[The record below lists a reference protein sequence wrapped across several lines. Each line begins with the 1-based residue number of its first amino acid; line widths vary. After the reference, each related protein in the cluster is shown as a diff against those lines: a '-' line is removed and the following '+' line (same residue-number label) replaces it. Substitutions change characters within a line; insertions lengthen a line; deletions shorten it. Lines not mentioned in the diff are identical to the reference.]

1 MIFLGLLAWAVA
13 TTLAVAILLLKKW
26 LKKKCENCVRED
38 DDVPT
43 PPPPQSIDDDHS
55 SSSSTSPDP
64 DLSTIHPSTPT
75 TIHNDDDDD
84 GGGWTWQ
91 KFDRRWHQPA
101 SKNQYPSVP
110 QWKPK
115 TSYHSPILRHHLPRC
130 WGRRKRVARKT
141 RSKRQLKF

>member
-1 MIFLGLLAWAVA
+1 MIIIGLLAWAVA

-43 PPPPQSIDDDHS
+43 SPPPQSIDDDH

-130 WGRRKRVARKT
+130 WGRRKRVARNT